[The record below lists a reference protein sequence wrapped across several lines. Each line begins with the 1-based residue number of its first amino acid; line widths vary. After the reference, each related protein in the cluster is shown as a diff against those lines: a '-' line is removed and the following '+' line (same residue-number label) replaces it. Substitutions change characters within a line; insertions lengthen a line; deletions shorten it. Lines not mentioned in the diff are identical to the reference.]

1 MRPLSRR
8 GGTIYLRPA
17 RRADRDE
24 VLRLHRAAG
33 RGSSARG
40 PSRRYLKIGRW
51 RDHERW
57 ALE

>member
-1 MRPLSRR
+1 MTRISRR
-8 GGTIYLRPA
+8 RGAICLRPA

-33 RGSSARG
+33 RGFSARG
-40 PSRRYLKIGRW
+40 PSRRYLKIGRG

-57 ALE
+57 APE